1 MLIFSSVIFMT
12 CNDITKLP
20 PALLR
25 PGRMDVK
32 LKLDYADR
40 GQIQDMFWQ
49 FFGHDPDTLEPML
62 DGERKDYVQS
72 LMKKFAN
79 ALPENHVTTAELE
92 NYFITL
98 WMEAD
103 AENPED
109 GLYDRLFNDIPEF
122 LEKVKLDRKQAEEHE
137 KQKQEKKQRDRDHR
151 RKRRQNED
159 DDDESNSSSDEEET
173 ANDKK
178 DESGDQ
184 EPSTSKDDTQDD
196 NKGSNDEKQ
205 DTSKECNEEKQDTN
219 SSTTQNEDNNDSDFS
234 STSTK

>member
-1 MLIFSSVIFMT
+1 MVNAHISISLVIFMT

-62 DGERKDYVQS
+62 DGERKEYVQS

-151 RKRRQNED
+151 RKRRQND
-159 DDDESNSSSDEEET
+159 SDNDNSSSDEEET
-173 ANDKK
+173 ADDKK
-178 DESGDQ
+178 DESADQ
-184 EPSTSKDDTQDD
+184 EPSTSNNDTQD
-196 NKGSNDEKQ
+196 NA
-205 DTSKECNEEKQDTN
+205 KENSDDKQDTN
-219 SSTTQNEDNNDSDFS
+219 SSTQNDDNNDSDFS

>member
-1 MLIFSSVIFMT
+1 MT

-122 LEKVKLDRKQAEEHE
+122 LEKVKLDRKQAEDHE

-151 RKRRQNED
+151 RKRRQKD
-159 DDDESNSSSDEEET
+159 DSDSSSDEEET
-173 ANDKK
+173 ASDKK
-178 DESGDQ
+178 DESDDPK
-184 EPSTSKDDTQDD
+184 PSTSKDDTQDD
-196 NKGSNDEKQ
+196 NKESNEEKQ
-205 DTSKECNEEKQDTN
+205 DTSKENNEEKQDTS

>member
-1 MLIFSSVIFMT
+1 MT

-40 GQIQDMFWQ
+40 GQMQDMFWQ

-62 DGERKDYVQS
+62 DGERKEYVQS

-137 KQKQEKKQRDRDHR
+137 RQKQEKKQRDRDHR
-151 RKRRQNED
+151 RKRRQKD
-159 DDDESNSSSDEEET
+159 DDSSSSDDDEEE
-173 ANDKK
+173 AVDDKK
-178 DESGDQ
+178 DEAADQ
-184 EPSTSKDDTQDD
+184 EPSTSNNDTQDNSTKENNDD
-196 NKGSNDEKQ
+196 NKQN
-205 DTSKECNEEKQDTN
+205 TN
-219 SSTTQNEDNNDSDFS
+219 SSTQNEDSNDSDFS